1 MQSHLI
7 IAVLVIGLSGC
18 AGLNV
23 HYNEPVSANTGPG
36 VSVFFDAFGD
46 IYPEDVTKAEDGLHR
61 QRLRSD
67 NWDMEQLR
75 AAIKVSDLL
84 VRQLQFQESAMLII
98 LLHGMKNDFA
108 EASENYRLLRDS
120 VDGHHSQPN
129 PVYLLVFANHPSSE
143 FHSSDPGWMNDSRF
157 NGTAGSQ

>member
-46 IYPEDVTKAEDGLHR
+46 IYPEDVT
-61 QRLRSD
+61 
-67 NWDMEQLR
+67 
-75 AAIKVSDLL
+75 
-84 VRQLQFQESAMLII
+84 
-98 LLHGMKNDFA
+98 
-108 EASENYRLLRDS
+108 
-120 VDGHHSQPN
+120 
-129 PVYLLVFANHPSSE
+129 LVFANHPNPE
-143 FHSSDPGWMNDSRF
+143 FHSSGFGWMNDSRF